1 MNIPPKEELYPF
13 LFEPYY
19 KTVLW
24 GGTRIK
30 TVLNRPLPDDAD
42 HVGEAWD
49 ICDRPGM
56 ESKVVNGPLAG
67 TTIHQLIEWYG
78 AELLGPD
85 FKGGRFPLM
94 VKIIDSNQ
102 NLSLQVHPDE
112 IYCAEK
118 GGTCEPKTEM
128 WYVLSAEKN
137 AKIYVGLKSTTTRQK
152 FLEHLNTAEMENDIQ
167 SFDSIP
173 GDAYFIKAGR
183 PHMIGA
189 GNLLLEIQ
197 QNSDTTYRV
206 YDWNRLGPD
215 GKPRELHL
223 EQAVACTDFMDRT
236 VARISGVSGEVGHNR
251 KYPIINR
258 CQFFHC
264 EDLKLV
270 SEWRSTTAGQ
280 PGSFHILTAVN
291 APFEVGN
298 EKFQTAV
305 QPGSSVLIPA
315 CFGEYIVKVAEGT
328 TTSIVRTTL

>member
-1 MNIPPKEELYPF
+1 MNIPSKEELYPF

-56 ESKVVNGPLAG
+56 ESKVINGSLAG

-78 AELLGPD
+78 AELVGAG
-85 FKGGRFPLM
+85 FKGGRFSLM

-112 IYCAEK
+112 NYCAQQN
-118 GGTCEPKTEM
+118 GTCEPKTEM
-128 WYVLSAEKN
+128 WYVLSAEKG

-152 FLEHLNTAEMENDIQ
+152 FLEHLNSAEMESDIQ
-167 SFDSIP
+167 SFDSYP

-258 CQFFHC
+258 CQFFYC
-264 EDLKLV
+264 EDLKLI
-270 SEWRSTTAGQ
+270 SEWRSTTAGH
-280 PGSFHILTAVN
+280 PGSCHILTAVN
-291 APFEVGN
+291 APFDVGN
-298 EKFQTAV
+298 EKFRTAV
-305 QPGSSVLIPA
+305 QPGTSVLIPA
-315 CFGEYIVKVAEGT
+315 CFGEYTVKVTEGI

>member
-1 MNIPPKEELYPF
+1 MLTPIKLNPVFKEII
-13 LFEPYY
+13 
-19 KTVLW
+19 W
-24 GGTRIK
+24 GGNRLK
-30 TVLNRPLPDDAD
+30 TEFNKNSNLENIAESWELTVRPDGMNTI
-42 HVGEAWD
+42 VGGEFDGKTMAEY
-49 ICDRPGM
+49 IEIMG
-56 ESKVVNGPLAG
+56 ENVISKER
-67 TTIHQLIEWYG
+67 Q
-78 AELLGPD
+78 D
-85 FKGGRFPLM
+85 FFPLLI
-94 VKIIDSNQ
+94 KFIDACD
-102 NLSLQVHPDE
+102 NLSVQVHPDDD
-112 IYCAEK
+112 YGLKNANSL
-118 GGTCEPKTEM
+118 GKTEM

-236 VARISGVSGEVGHNR
+236 VARISGVSGDAAHNR

>member
-1 MNIPPKEELYPF
+1 MNIPSKEELYPF

-56 ESKVVNGPLAG
+56 ESKVINGSLAG

-78 AELLGPD
+78 AELVGSG

-112 IYCAEK
+112 IYCAQQN
-118 GGTCEPKTEM
+118 GTCEPKTEM
-128 WYVLSAEKN
+128 WYVLSAEKG

-152 FLEHLNTAEMENDIQ
+152 FLAHLNSAEMENDIQ
-167 SFDSIP
+167 SFDSYP

-223 EQAVACTDFMDRT
+223 DQAVACTDFMDRT

-264 EDLKLV
+264 EDLKLI
-270 SEWRSTTAGQ
+270 SEWRSTTAGH
-280 PGSFHILTAVN
+280 PGSCHILTAVN
-291 APFEVGN
+291 APFDVGN
-298 EKFQTAV
+298 EKFRTEV
-305 QPGSSVLIPA
+305 QPGTSVLIPA
-315 CFGEYIVKVAEGT
+315 CFGEYTIKVTGGI

>member
-1 MNIPPKEELYPF
+1 MNIPSKEELYPF

-56 ESKVVNGPLAG
+56 ESKVINGSLAG

-78 AELLGPD
+78 AELVGAG
-85 FKGGRFPLM
+85 FKGGRYPLM
-94 VKIIDSNQ
+94 VKIIESKHNI
-102 NLSLQVHPDE
+102 SLQVHPDE
-112 IYCAEK
+112 NYCAQQN
-118 GGTCEPKTEM
+118 GTCEPKTEM
-128 WYVLSAEKN
+128 WYVLSAEKG

-152 FLEHLNTAEMENDIQ
+152 FLAHLNSAEMENDIQ
-167 SFDSIP
+167 SFDSYP

-223 EQAVACTDFMDRT
+223 DQAVACTDFMDRT
-236 VARISGVSGEVGHNR
+236 VARISGVSGEAGHNR

-264 EDLKLV
+264 EDLKLI
-270 SEWRSTTAGQ
+270 SEWRSTTAGH
-280 PGSFHILTAVN
+280 PGSCHILTAVN
-291 APFEVGN
+291 APFDVGN
-298 EKFQTAV
+298 EKFRTEV
-305 QPGSSVLIPA
+305 QPGTSVLIPA
-315 CFGEYIVKVAEGT
+315 CFGEYTVKVTEGI

>member
-1 MNIPPKEELYPF
+1 MI
-13 LFEPYY
+13 
-19 KTVLW
+19 
-24 GGTRIK
+24 
-30 TVLNRPLPDDAD
+30 
-42 HVGEAWD
+42 
-49 ICDRPGM
+49 
-56 ESKVVNGPLAG
+56 NGSLAG

-78 AELLGPD
+78 AELVGAG

-112 IYCAEK
+112 IYCAQQN
-118 GGTCEPKTEM
+118 GTCEPKTEM
-128 WYVLSAEKN
+128 WYVLSAEKG

-152 FLEHLNTAEMENDIQ
+152 FLEHLNSAEMENDIQ
-167 SFDSIP
+167 SFDSYP

-264 EDLKLV
+264 EDLKLI
-270 SEWRSTTAGQ
+270 SEWRSTTAGH
-280 PGSFHILTAVN
+280 PASCHILTAVN
-291 APFEVGN
+291 APFDVGN
-298 EKFQTAV
+298 EKFRTEV
-305 QPGSSVLIPA
+305 QPGTSVLIPA
-315 CFGEYIVKVAEGT
+315 CFGEYTVKVTEGI

>member
-1 MNIPPKEELYPF
+1 MNIPSKEDLYPF

-24 GGTRIK
+24 GGTRIR

-67 TTIHQLIEWYG
+67 TTIRQLIEWFG
-78 AELLGPD
+78 AELIGTE

-112 IYCAEK
+112 NYCAEK

-128 WYVLSAEKN
+128 WYVLSAEKD
-137 AKIYVGLKSTTTRQK
+137 AKIYVGLKSSTTRQK

-167 SFDSIP
+167 SFESIP

-215 GKPRELHL
+215 GNPRELHL

-236 VARISGVSGEVGHNR
+236 VARISGVSGEAPHNR

-258 CQFFHC
+258 CQFFRC

-270 SEWRSTTAGQ
+270 SEWRSTTNSQ
-280 PGSFHILTAVN
+280 PGSFHILTAIN
-291 APFEVGN
+291 APFDVGN
-298 EKFQTAV
+298 EKYRTEV

-315 CFGEYIVKVAEGT
+315 CFGEYTVKVTGGI

>member
-30 TVLNRPLPDDAD
+30 TVLNRPLPEDAD

-56 ESKVVNGPLAG
+56 ESKVTNGALAG

-78 AELLGPD
+78 PELIGPD

-112 IYCAEK
+112 NYCAEK
-118 GGTCEPKTEM
+118 GGGCEPKTEM

-152 FLEHLNTAEMENDIQ
+152 FLEHLNSAEMENDIQ
-167 SFDSIP
+167 SFDSAA

-236 VARISGVSGEVGHNR
+236 VARISGVSGDTDHNR

-258 CQFFHC
+258 CQFFYC

-270 SEWRSTTAGQ
+270 SEWRSTTIGQ

-291 APFEVGN
+291 APFNVGN
-298 EKFQTAV
+298 TKFRTEV

-315 CFGEYIVKVAEGT
+315 CFGEYTVKVSAGI